1 MKFLLPFL
9 SAIALLH
16 FNIFAQCPPSNITT
30 NPDKTTWENPPY
42 DALYKKNTGTNF
54 FDWRLQHFSV
64 SMPSF
69 PYSQVTSPYYYG
81 SSATAL
87 KGLAKGENNPENY
100 DFYPEDG
107 WELIRKNFGLKA
119 DGSQISNETS
129 IGPHYIL
136 YNKYTGTLRVIGWTN
151 TAVGYFPT
159 INVKIKF
166 KDQSKATGLFAFYNT
181 TAKPLDVPATGHATT
196 PAELTSDPLVPFF
209 ADFKLA
215 YDPCTCVFDS
225 NLEIE
230 FNKVQK
236 MNIDLYGRLFAT
248 SVPVDLFDPLISS
261 SNVLFNKNFLPSVFD
276 NSNEGTL
283 EYRKVTA
290 GMLTYRTLDAMI
302 TDAKSSAEASYDK
315 QAFKKGID
323 IAQAFLSAK
332 TGKEALTKSGKKMLS
347 LFSDFF
353 QGAPGISGSLFSVI
367 AGEMALN
374 GTIENY
380 LDQRISI
387 PLANPGSLNS
397 SMAQEC
403 CGTGVN
409 YPMYNETLGVFAL
422 LRTPEVSLNT
432 TTENWTT
439 GNGIITVQNTTFQ
452 LANPLQYM
460 FNPALKVNLAKS
472 KISASFE
479 AEGNV
484 AVANLNFFE
493 GYTSYNSFRQTWVT
507 KFYSPLVPIESLL
520 FAKMQFKGINM
531 NSNSLKLSLV
541 LDLEFQELNK
551 NGVPNK
557 SLTVLTFPIK
567 IINSSSTP
575 SNHINGYPENLNV
588 TETTYD
594 NDGVAAW
601 EDVTIS
607 GTQIISASRTN
618 PVTISGGGEVVLTPG
633 TTLYRR
639 LVVKAGTY
647 PPKAFTSWIYPQPV
661 NELLTPKTS
670 FDCNSTTY
678 LAKSVSARVNT
689 NEETLSVVDKFSSEI
704 EEFMSIY
711 PNPTSSDL
719 TVKFNLAQSGNVRI
733 SIVNFSGAV
742 VFEPLNGFMESGVH
756 EIVINTSEIQQG
768 INVLKLQSASGTKFE
783 KIMILK

>member
-1 MKFLLPFL
+1 
-9 SAIALLH
+9 
-16 FNIFAQCPPSNITT
+16 
-30 NPDKTTWENPPY
+30 
-42 DALYKKNTGTNF
+42 
-54 FDWRLQHFSV
+54 
-64 SMPSF
+64 
-69 PYSQVTSPYYYG
+69 
-81 SSATAL
+81 
-87 KGLAKGENNPENY
+87 
-100 DFYPEDG
+100 
-107 WELIRKNFGLKA
+107 
-119 DGSQISNETS
+119 
-129 IGPHYIL
+129 
-136 YNKYTGTLRVIGWTN
+136 
-151 TAVGYFPT
+151 
-159 INVKIKF
+159 
-166 KDQSKATGLFAFYNT
+166 
-181 TAKPLDVPATGHATT
+181 
-196 PAELTSDPLVPFF
+196 
-209 ADFKLA
+209 
-215 YDPCTCVFDS
+215 
-225 NLEIE
+225 
-230 FNKVQK
+230 
-236 MNIDLYGRLFAT
+236 
-248 SVPVDLFDPLISS
+248 
-261 SNVLFNKNFLPSVFD
+261 
-276 NSNEGTL
+276 
-283 EYRKVTA
+283 
-290 GMLTYRTLDAMI
+290 
-302 TDAKSSAEASYDK
+302 
-315 QAFKKGID
+315 
-323 IAQAFLSAK
+323 
-332 TGKEALTKSGKKMLS
+332 
-347 LFSDFF
+347 
-353 QGAPGISGSLFSVI
+353 
-367 AGEMALN
+367 
-374 GTIENY
+374 
-380 LDQRISI
+380 
-387 PLANPGSLNS
+387 
-397 SMAQEC
+397 
-403 CGTGVN
+403 
-409 YPMYNETLGVFAL
+409 
-422 LRTPEVSLNT
+422 
-432 TTENWTT
+432 
-439 GNGIITVQNTTFQ
+439 
-452 LANPLQYM
+452 
-460 FNPALKVNLAKS
+460 
-472 KISASFE
+472 
-479 AEGNV
+479 
-484 AVANLNFFE
+484 
-493 GYTSYNSFRQTWVT
+493 
-507 KFYSPLVPIESLL
+507 
-520 FAKMQFKGINM
+520 
-531 NSNSLKLSLV
+531 
-541 LDLEFQELNK
+541 LNK